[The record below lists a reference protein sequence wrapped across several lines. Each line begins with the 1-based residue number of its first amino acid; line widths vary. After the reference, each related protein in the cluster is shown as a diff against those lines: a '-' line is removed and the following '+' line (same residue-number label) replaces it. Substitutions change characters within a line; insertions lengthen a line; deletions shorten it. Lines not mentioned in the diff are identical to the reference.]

1 MKAENVIETINQL
14 PPEEQ
19 QKVIAHV
26 FALVTEGDVSDD
38 FKRITD
44 ETFVPDTRG
53 AWVPG
58 FTH

>member
-1 MKAENVIETINQL
+1 MKAEHVIETINQL

-44 ETFVPDTRG
+44 ETFAGDARG
-53 AWVPG
+53 ALVSG
-58 FTH
+58 CTH